1 MTSLVATVVFIL
13 LVTGWCSVAGPAP
26 RRRGGPAVCG
36 PVVFGRGVLGEDGR
50 WRPVGASGQR
60 EGRRHRDRTVMG

>member
-13 LVTGWCSVAGPAP
+13 LVTGWCSVASPAP
-26 RRRGGPAVCG
+26 RRRGG
-36 PVVFGRGVLGEDGR
+36 PVVFGRGVLGEDGN